1 MNLKIIQC
9 NFLQKYNHINNF
21 NNIFKNSI
29 KANTYI
35 TQSIY
40 KNDNFFIKNQ
50 KVLLIDIE
58 NIGKYKIS
66 GFDGI
71 IIGFISNNSPLYK
84 KLYDIKR
91 YFHIEIFNGKE
102 KNGADILMSIFI
114 GQNLNHFKNY
124 NNKIIILT
132 KDKFGLS
139 IKNICN
145 QNGIDCIIKHKL
157 DENINI

>member
-9 NFLQKYNHINNF
+9 NFLKKYNHINKF
-21 NNIFKNSI
+21 NNIFKKTMI
-29 KANTYI
+29 ANTYV
-35 TQSIY
+35 TQSMY
-40 KNDNFFIKNQ
+40 KNNNFFIKNQ

-58 NIGKYKIS
+58 NVGKYKIS
-66 GFDGI
+66 GFDGM
-71 IIGFISNNSPLYK
+71 IIGFISNNSTLYK
-84 KLYDIKR
+84 KLDDIKR
-91 YFHIEIFNGKE
+91 YIHVEIFNGKE

-114 GQNLNHFKNY
+114 RQNLNNFKNY
-124 NNKIIILT
+124 NNKIILLT

-157 DENINI
+157 DEIIK